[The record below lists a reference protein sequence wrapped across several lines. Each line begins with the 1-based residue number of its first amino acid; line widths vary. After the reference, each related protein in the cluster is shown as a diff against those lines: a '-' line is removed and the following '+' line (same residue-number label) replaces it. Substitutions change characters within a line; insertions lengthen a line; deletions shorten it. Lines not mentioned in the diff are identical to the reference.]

1 MTTWCVI
8 GSIVLYDRT
17 RLVTPQLHIN
27 SVLYHK
33 LELVISMNLAVLL
46 YILCDQILIGL
57 SHLYSQNAV
66 KPIIFYMLS

>member
-1 MTTWCVI
+1 M
-8 GSIVLYDRT
+8 
-17 RLVTPQLHIN
+17 TPQLHIN

-57 SHLYSQNAV
+57 SHLYSHNAV